1 MEYNA
6 SSPEDY
12 ISQLPEERRTI
23 IASLRAVIKENLPE
37 GFAEVIGYGI
47 EYMVPHELY
56 PPGYHVSPEQPL
68 PFISIASQKN
78 HVALYHMGIYMQPE
92 LLSWFRE
99 EYPKHMKTKLD
110 MGKSCIRFRPSGT
123 IPYELIGELIRKV
136 TVTEYIRL
144 YEQEIAQ
151 LKKK

>member
-1 MEYNA
+1 MQYNA

-23 IASLRAVIKENLPE
+23 IARLRAVIKENLPE
-37 GFAEVIGYGI
+37 GFAEVAGYGI
-47 EYMVPHELY
+47 EYKVPHELY
-56 PPGYHVSPEQPL
+56 TPGYHVTPEQPL

-78 HVALYHMGIYMQPE
+78 HIALYHMGIYMHPE

-110 MGKSCIRFRPSGT
+110 MGKSCIRFKPAGT
-123 IPYELIGELIRKV
+123 IPYDLIGELSRKI
-136 TVTEYIRL
+136 TITEYIQL
-144 YEQEIAQ
+144 YEREIAQ
-151 LKKK
+151 MKKK